1 MLKSYQTPRLCQ
13 LELRT
18 SLLMT
23 SAARGEARTE
33 KPHYEKTI
41 EPIVRTHLGTP
52 HQMTFTVEETDETE
66 EG

>member
-1 MLKSYQTPRLCQ
+1 MCE

-18 SLLMT
+18 GLLMT
-23 SAARGEARTE
+23 LATRGEARTE
-33 KPHYEKTI
+33 KPHYKKTL

-52 HQMTFTVEETDETE
+52 HQMTFTVEEAEETE

>member
-1 MLKSYQTPRLCQ
+1 MLKPYQTPRLCQ

-33 KPHYEKTI
+33 KPHYEKTL

-52 HQMTFTVEETDETE
+52 HQMKIPTRSTAC
-66 EG
+66 

>member
-1 MLKSYQTPRLCQ
+1 MLKPYQTPRLCQ

-18 SLLMT
+18 GLLMT
-23 SAARGEARTE
+23 SAARGEE
-33 KPHYEKTI
+33 KPNYEKTL

-52 HQMTFTVEETDETE
+52 HQMTFTVEEADSTE